1 MAPAFCMGIWEG
13 GSGLEERECAWNGHA
28 EVGVCWFCFST
39 QDREEWGMEE
49 RSWKKKEGIK
59 KMPEKKISIDLMK
72 I

>member
-1 MAPAFCMGIWEG
+1 
-13 GSGLEERECAWNGHA
+13 
-28 EVGVCWFCFST
+28 
-39 QDREEWGMEE
+39 MEE

>member
-28 EVGVCWFCFST
+28 EVGVCCFCFST

-49 RSWKKKEGIK
+49 RRE
-59 KMPEKKISIDLMK
+59 PV
-72 I
+72 